1 MTIRKL
7 KLFKTQKVSTKCKS
21 NLVKDF
27 VNFEDNATAFRLE
40 SIVTT
45 GAFNQ
50 KELIFNNLFKNIK
63 VHSKLTHIGRKFFNV
78 GSKQQIDSEQ

>member
-1 MTIRKL
+1 LTIRKV
-7 KLFKTQKVSTKCKS
+7 KIFKTQKVSTKGNS
-21 NLVKDF
+21 NLVKSF
-27 VNFEDNATAFRLE
+27 ITFEDNATAFRLE

-45 GAFNQ
+45 DAFNQ

-63 VHSKLTHIGRKFFNV
+63 VHSKLTHIGRKFFDI